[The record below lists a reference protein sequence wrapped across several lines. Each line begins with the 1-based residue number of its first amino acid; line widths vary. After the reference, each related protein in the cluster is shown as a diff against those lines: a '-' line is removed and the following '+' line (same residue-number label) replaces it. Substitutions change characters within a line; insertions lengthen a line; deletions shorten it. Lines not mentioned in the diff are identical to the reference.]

1 MHFAARRI
9 VALLFAFVLSSSSQ
23 DICRYDKEQ
32 ISLCQEVMS
41 PIPWQRA
48 VPIFLPNDSVP
59 SERAASLQN
68 FARHACFLT
77 PACMSAA
84 IKVRLVLFCLLFFTP
99 LCVLDVLYVNL
110 SAMCERWWYSTT
122 AIMSRTLRGLQ
133 FLLQRIHRSWSTREN
148 GLWSPWSIPHS
159 TALYDEQLVLLALSR
174 GRNIFSR
181 RARQCL
187 SRKRDIT

>member
-1 MHFAARRI
+1 MHFEARCI

-23 DICRYDKEQ
+23 GICRYDKEQ

-84 IKVRLVLFCLLFFTP
+84 IKVRLVLFVFSPLHPLLSRCAVRQP
-99 LCVLDVLYVNL
+99 IGHV
-110 SAMCERWWYSTT
+110 
-122 AIMSRTLRGLQ
+122 RTLM
-133 FLLQRIHRSWSTREN
+133 IHNHCHYVKNTAWITI
-148 GLWSPWSIPHS
+148 SIATNPS
-159 TALYDEQLVLLALSR
+159 QV
-174 GRNIFSR
+174 GN
-181 RARQCL
+181 
-187 SRKRDIT
+187 